1 MSEFKFGRMMS
12 CLNYL
17 LEVDY
22 QLVLKIY
29 CCPILEQIPGESTDD
44 YLSRLYLYFC
54 NFIYKKIV
62 NNYMKM
68 KKELRENFI
77 IIETARYTKEN
88 INTNPKVIQF
98 IADWRLKRYKSSES
112 LQKQLE
118 LNGITPENW
127 ELIKAYLGSAATKF
141 NIYKL

>member
-127 ELIKAYLGSAATKF
+127 ELIKAYLGSASRKF
-141 NIYKL
+141 NTYKL